1 MGTNM
6 LSSIS
11 WLLRVLGVAA
21 AGSRQWCSCE
31 DARALLLW
39 QLHAQVMVLLLVVVV
54 TGQGGCSRPAAGQG
68 ALVVAAAAAEP
79 GRGGGGGAAAHV
91 GRRRMA
97 AAPSLLCHTPVDR
110 FASHIYLAKN
120 VE

>member
-21 AGSRQWCSCE
+21 AGSRQCSCE
-31 DARALLLW
+31 DARALPLW
-39 QLHAQVMVLLLVVVV
+39 YLHAQVMVLLLVVVV

-79 GRGGGGGAAAHV
+79 GQGGGGGAAAHV
-91 GRRRMA
+91 GWRHRA

-120 VE
+120 V